1 MRAYSPYCSLYIF
14 QDANKENVSHNQE
27 LLELVII
34 SFILVTL
41 MFDLGVILWGEIKC
55 WSLLGVKVLK
65 YSVYLGASV
74 IWLEAYLATKVQKRF
89 LFLLFVIVKF
99 S

>member
-1 MRAYSPYCSLYIF
+1 
-14 QDANKENVSHNQE
+14 
-27 LLELVII
+27 
-34 SFILVTL
+34 

-74 IWLEAYLATKVQKRF
+74 IWLEAYLATKVQ
-89 LFLLFVIVKF
+89 
-99 S
+99 

>member
-14 QDANKENVSHNQE
+14 QGANKENVSLNQE

-41 MFDLGVILWGEIKC
+41 MFDLGVILWGEIRL
-55 WSLLGVKVLK
+55 SLLGVKVLN

>member
-14 QDANKENVSHNQE
+14 QGANKENVSHNQE
-27 LLELVII
+27 LLELAII

-41 MFDLGVILWGEIKC
+41 MFDLGVILWGEIRL
-55 WSLLGVKVLK
+55 SLLGVKVLN

>member
-1 MRAYSPYCSLYIF
+1 
-14 QDANKENVSHNQE
+14 
-27 LLELVII
+27 
-34 SFILVTL
+34 
-41 MFDLGVILWGEIKC
+41 MFDLGVILWGEIRL
-55 WSLLGVKVLK
+55 SLLGVKVLN

>member
-14 QDANKENVSHNQE
+14 QGANKENVSHNQE
-27 LLELVII
+27 LLELAII

-41 MFDLGVILWGEIKC
+41 MFDLGVILWGEIRL
-55 WSLLGVKVLK
+55 SLLGVKVLN

-74 IWLEAYLATKVQKRF
+74 I
-89 LFLLFVIVKF
+89 
-99 S
+99 

>member
-14 QDANKENVSHNQE
+14 QGANKENVSHNQE

-41 MFDLGVILWGEIKC
+41 MFDLGVILWGEIRL
-55 WSLLGVKVLK
+55 SLLGVKVLK

-89 LFLLFVIVKF
+89 LFLLFVLVKF

>member
-1 MRAYSPYCSLYIF
+1 
-14 QDANKENVSHNQE
+14 
-27 LLELVII
+27 
-34 SFILVTL
+34 
-41 MFDLGVILWGEIKC
+41 MFDLGVILWGEIRL
-55 WSLLGVKVLK
+55 SLLGVKVLN

-89 LFLLFVIVKF
+89 LFLLFVLVKF

>member
-1 MRAYSPYCSLYIF
+1 MRSYSPYCSLYIF
-14 QDANKENVSHNQE
+14 QGANKENVSHNQE

-41 MFDLGVILWGEIKC
+41 MFDLGVILWGEIRL
-55 WSLLGVKVLK
+55 SLLGVKVLN

-74 IWLEAYLATKVQKRF
+74 IWLEAYLATKVQ
-89 LFLLFVIVKF
+89 
-99 S
+99 

>member
-14 QDANKENVSHNQE
+14 QGANKENVSHNQE

-41 MFDLGVILWGEIKC
+41 MFDLGVILWGEIRL
-55 WSLLGVKVLK
+55 SLLGVKVLN

-74 IWLEAYLATKVQKRF
+74 I
-89 LFLLFVIVKF
+89 
-99 S
+99 

>member
-14 QDANKENVSHNQE
+14 QGANKENVSLNQE

-41 MFDLGVILWGEIKC
+41 MFDLGVILWGEIRL
-55 WSLLGVKVLK
+55 SLLGVKVLN

-74 IWLEAYLATKVQKRF
+74 I
-89 LFLLFVIVKF
+89 
-99 S
+99 

>member
-14 QDANKENVSHNQE
+14 QGAYKENVSHNQE

-41 MFDLGVILWGEIKC
+41 MFDLGVILWGEIRL
-55 WSLLGVKVLK
+55 SLLGVKVLN

>member
-1 MRAYSPYCSLYIF
+1 M
-14 QDANKENVSHNQE
+14 SHNQE

-41 MFDLGVILWGEIKC
+41 MFDLGVILWGEIRL
-55 WSLLGVKVLK
+55 SLLGVKVLN

-74 IWLEAYLATKVQKRF
+74 I
-89 LFLLFVIVKF
+89 
-99 S
+99 

>member
-14 QDANKENVSHNQE
+14 QGANKENVSHNQE
-27 LLELVII
+27 LLELAII

-41 MFDLGVILWGEIKC
+41 MFDLGVILWGEIRL
-55 WSLLGVKVLK
+55 SLLGVKVLN

-89 LFLLFVIVKF
+89 LFLLFVLVKF

>member
-14 QDANKENVSHNQE
+14 QGANKENVSHNQE

-41 MFDLGVILWGEIKC
+41 MFDLGVILWGEIRL
-55 WSLLGVKVLK
+55 SLLGVKVLN

>member
-14 QDANKENVSHNQE
+14 QGANKENVSHNQE

-34 SFILVTL
+34 SFILVTV
-41 MFDLGVILWGEIKC
+41 MFDLGVILWGEIRL
-55 WSLLGVKVLK
+55 SLLGVKVLN

>member
-14 QDANKENVSHNQE
+14 QGANKENVSHNQE

-41 MFDLGVILWGEIKC
+41 MFDLGVILWGEIRL
-55 WSLLGVKVLK
+55 SLLGVKVLN

-74 IWLEAYLATKVQKRF
+74 IWLEAYLATKVQ
-89 LFLLFVIVKF
+89 
-99 S
+99 

>member
-1 MRAYSPYCSLYIF
+1 MRAYSPYCSQYIF
-14 QDANKENVSHNQE
+14 QGANKENVSHNQK

-41 MFDLGVILWGEIKC
+41 MFDLGVILWGEIKS

-65 YSVYLGASV
+65 YSVYMGASV
-74 IWLEAYLATKVQKRF
+74 I
-89 LFLLFVIVKF
+89 
-99 S
+99 